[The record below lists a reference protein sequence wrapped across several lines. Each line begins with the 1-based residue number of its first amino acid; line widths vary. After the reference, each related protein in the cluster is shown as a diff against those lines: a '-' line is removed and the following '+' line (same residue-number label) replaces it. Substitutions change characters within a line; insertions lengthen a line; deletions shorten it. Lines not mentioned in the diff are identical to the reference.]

1 MSHAKNKVDW
11 CLKKAEKEFKETGKH
26 RGLIKIKPDKI
37 LAENHLKKAEHYLK
51 ATDLLKKDFS
61 DISTSTVF
69 YTMYQCFLAIAAKF
83 GYQSGNQECTFALM
97 YHLSEEN
104 KIDFPKELLDKV
116 AALDVQKEKDASTS
130 TEIREEYQYGT
141 DLSIDETLYKEL
153 FLLAQ
158 KVIDQTKKVMEK

>member
-1 MSHAKNKVDW
+1 
-11 CLKKAEKEFKETGKH
+11 
-26 RGLIKIKPDKI
+26 
-37 LAENHLKKAEHYLK
+37 
-51 ATDLLKKDFS
+51 
-61 DISTSTVF
+61 
-69 YTMYQCFLAIAAKF
+69 
-83 GYQSGNQECTFALM
+83 M

-158 KVIDQTKKVMEK
+158 KVIDQTKKIMEK

>member
-1 MSHAKNKVDW
+1 
-11 CLKKAEKEFKETGKH
+11 
-26 RGLIKIKPDKI
+26 
-37 LAENHLKKAEHYLK
+37 
-51 ATDLLKKDFS
+51 
-61 DISTSTVF
+61 
-69 YTMYQCFLAIAAKF
+69 
-83 GYQSGNQECTFALM
+83 M

-130 TEIREEYQYGT
+130 TERREEYQYGT

-158 KVIDQTKKVMEK
+158 KVIDQTKKIMEK